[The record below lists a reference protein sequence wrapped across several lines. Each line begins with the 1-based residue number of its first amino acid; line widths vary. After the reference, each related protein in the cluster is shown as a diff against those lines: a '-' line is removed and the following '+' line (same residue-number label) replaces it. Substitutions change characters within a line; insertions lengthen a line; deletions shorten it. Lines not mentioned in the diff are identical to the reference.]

1 MRLYIITYQSIKKD
15 FPSRRSPSK
24 SWLLDYRI
32 SNDYNTPT
40 RTRLKDS
47 GVINK
52 YEAI

>member
-1 MRLYIITYQSIKKD
+1 MDYLNREITTNCYFRL
-15 FPSRRSPSK
+15 
-24 SWLLDYRI
+24 
-32 SNDYNTPT
+32 NNTWNIGRGYSTPA

>member
-1 MRLYIITYQSIKKD
+1 MDYLNREITTNCYFHLNNTQ
-15 FPSRRSPSK
+15 RMNVGR
-24 SWLLDYRI
+24 
-32 SNDYNTPT
+32 DYNTPA